1 MKKLD
6 LKVDNEIEHVI
17 DNAINQISA
26 ELRTISVDV
35 KYSFTLSTYEFS
47 DLIFF
52 QI

>member
-17 DNAINQISA
+17 DNAINEISA

-35 KYSFTLSTYEFS
+35 KYYTLYIYLFLLTNIYVAS
-47 DLIFF
+47 
-52 QI
+52 